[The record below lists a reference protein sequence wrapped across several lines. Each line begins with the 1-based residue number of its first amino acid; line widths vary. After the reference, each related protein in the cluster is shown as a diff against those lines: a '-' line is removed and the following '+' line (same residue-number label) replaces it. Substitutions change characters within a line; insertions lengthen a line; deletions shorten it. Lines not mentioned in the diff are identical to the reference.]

1 MNEDRLPGM
10 TFERTIARLFRMDDA
25 TWLRHAHPWSV
36 ILRFTVLPLLIL
48 AFWNRLWLGWLAVIR
63 L

>member
-1 MNEDRLPGM
+1 M
-10 TFERTIARLFRMDDA
+10 TFERTIARPFGMDDA